1 MHSSLLSRRRVYCYV
16 QLLAGG
22 TSMSAD
28 CLNDL
33 VSVDTDILK
42 NRVALVSMDTNSMKS
57 ARDSLIEMRRMV
69 IDAVVEGSE
78 QVAVPTTWL
87 QELNAA
93 YILLF

>member
-1 MHSSLLSRRRVYCYV
+1 
-16 QLLAGG
+16 
-22 TSMSAD
+22 MSAD

-78 QVAVPTTWL
+78 QVAVPTSWL